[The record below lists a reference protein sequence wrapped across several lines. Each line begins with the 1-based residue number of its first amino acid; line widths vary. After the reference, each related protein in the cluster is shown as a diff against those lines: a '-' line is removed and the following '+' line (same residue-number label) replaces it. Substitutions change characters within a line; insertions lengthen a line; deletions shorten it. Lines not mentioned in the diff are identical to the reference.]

1 MKSLLIPS
9 KTWQNYIKKLA
20 KIDLKAAADVVAYM
34 TSHDASTEA
43 GAKAL
48 VDYAYAVSTK
58 YGEAAAELTCQMY
71 DAIAYVSKAAVPA
84 AEPAATATYG
94 EIAKTVY
101 GTLASTKD
109 PGAVGAAVGRSV
121 KLASVDT
128 LQQNAL
134 RDGAEWAWIPSGDSC
149 AFCMMLAS
157 RGWVKASAKAIKNG
171 HAEHVHNN
179 CDCTYCVRFDNST
192 TVEGYDPDA
201 LYDEYINAG
210 DTPSERLNGLRRKLY
225 AENPEK
231 YRVQHRLAYARKTG
245 ALYGA
250 YNDQNDPF
258 FKKREKIAKDLYAE
272 ISNRKRQYE
281 IDAVAKNS
289 GFSKKDID
297 TVFAHIFEEEH
308 LFENGSVHKF
318 DPDYYMAQSWLRLRE
333 GKNIQ
338 EHDIILLHH
347 ELEEA
352 RIMNKNLE
360 IPYEKAHN
368 EAEKNWNY
376 KKALLEYLKTH
387 EA

>member
-20 KIDLKAAADVVAYM
+20 KIDSKAAADVVAYM

-71 DAIAYVSKAAVPA
+71 DAIAYVSKAAVPV